1 MKNVNDETKINTSE
15 SLTKELER
23 ESGKDMQR
31 INSTA
36 GITFGNYA
44 RKDKSWKSTGDFFKQ
59 LFGGRDK

>member
-1 MKNVNDETKINTSE
+1 MKKTSDGYEINTSE

-23 ESGKDMQR
+23 ESGKEMQR

-44 RKDKSWKSTGDFFKQ
+44 RKDKSWKNPIDFFKQ
-59 LFGGRDK
+59 LAKKIAE